1 MTPQQ
6 WKTICEKVTNDMLVH
21 TRPFVTPLGTA
32 NEWNV
37 RLVGTGSYVS
47 RDARRM
53 VLSCEHVAQEQPM
66 HYRFY
71 GSDDVFE
78 HEGPWVMEKH
88 PIDAAF
94 AAISD
99 SAWNACSH
107 QAQVVPVERFA
118 LRHAP
123 SQQAEILFFRGFSGE
138 NAHYAFDVH
147 QTNGTG
153 YATQEKKNSGDD
165 QIFELFWE
173 PENISLTSQ
182 ISQEAAK
189 EMKFEDAQG
198 FSGSL
203 VWNTRYLEVTN
214 SGGEWTPGDAVVTG
228 LLRRWD
234 KDTRTLLAW
243 RIEHLRDWLDT
254 SGA

>member
-107 QAQVVPVERFA
+107 QAQVVPVERF
-118 LRHAP
+118 
-123 SQQAEILFFRGFSGE
+123 
-138 NAHYAFDVH
+138 
-147 QTNGTG
+147 
-153 YATQEKKNSGDD
+153 
-165 QIFELFWE
+165 
-173 PENISLTSQ
+173 
-182 ISQEAAK
+182 
-189 EMKFEDAQG
+189 
-198 FSGSL
+198 SGSASSPSSAPHGSIL
-203 VWNTRYLEVTN
+203 PDRHFIIHLPSS
-214 SGGEWTPGDAVVTG
+214 SGGFLMTPMRPASLPKVRSSPRPVRF
-228 LLRRWD
+228 LQ
-234 KDTRTLLAW
+234 
-243 RIEHLRDWLDT
+243 
-254 SGA
+254 